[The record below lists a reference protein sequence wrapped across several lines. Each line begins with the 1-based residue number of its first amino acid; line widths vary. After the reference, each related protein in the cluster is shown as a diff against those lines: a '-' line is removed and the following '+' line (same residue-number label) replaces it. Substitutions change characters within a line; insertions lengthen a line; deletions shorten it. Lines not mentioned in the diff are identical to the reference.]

1 MYRILEFYI
10 MEKQDLRDEYFDRQ
24 QALFVRKASPEE
36 NRAKPKLV
44 AEHLGEFV
52 AFEDGEIL
60 DYDFNEIELLQR
72 VYAKYGYR
80 DLLIKQILEVEPIL
94 SVNSISH
101 RVGVD

>member
-10 MEKQDLRDEYFDRQ
+10 MEEQDLRDEYFDRQ
-24 QALFVRKASPEE
+24 QALFD
-36 NRAKPKLV
+36 RAKPKLV

>member
-1 MYRILEFYI
+1 MYKILGFYI
-10 MEKQDLRDEYFDRQ
+10 MEEQYLRDEYFDRQ
-24 QALFVRKASPEE
+24 QALFDQ
-36 NRAKPKLV
+36 AKPKLV

-101 RVGVD
+101 RVGID

>member
-1 MYRILEFYI
+1 MYRIFGFYI
-10 MEKQDLRDEYFDRQ
+10 MEEQYLRDEYFDRQ
-24 QALFVRKASPEE
+24 QALFD
-36 NRAKPKLV
+36 RAKPKLV